1 VKNTRKVIT
10 TMLLGLLLT
19 FVVLPMFLINSVN
32 AANNET
38 LNVSYGLTENGKWWK
53 LQTDLIT
60 ILFPAAGKKPM
71 FLWWY
76 SNDTSNI
83 YVVKYKGLIEYV
95 MWDYPYHHYYRH
107 DYEAHGLAIQEQLE
121 AKYAMPKPEPHRGLI
136 MNKIRAIMA
145 LLDLHRPYLPFSA
158 CQWNLTK
165 PVPVIKQDG
174 TFYISFNFTLVEA
187 PPQFDFA
194 ENHVIIRCRF
204 YANDTTENV
213 RGLYNYTVHA
223 GELKMDLVVENWKW
237 NIDKINGLLNTLRS
251 EPFNINIS
259 QPQSG
264 LALWVD
270 MASINIKNI
279 STAEED
285 ANLTTTQIPESSS
298 EAPLEPIE
306 SIPTTSDI
314 IMGGQRVR
322 VKNEMP
328 IEAPMDLGKRLN
340 ERFKLRFA
348 NVSTTFAGF
357 FDFVNTAFKINSTGH
372 APINVTAAY
381 RTTGSHMHLF
391 IGYPY
396 FANNTLEHDPS
407 LGVESIVPW
416 LPTGLLMILIGAT
429 IAIAVAVAAVKLR
442 KKIVNIVNVQ

>member
-1 VKNTRKVIT
+1 
-10 TMLLGLLLT
+10 MLLGLLLT
-19 FVVLPMFLINSVN
+19 FVVLPMFLNSVN
-32 AANNET
+32 AANDET
-38 LNVSYGLTENGKWWK
+38 SNVSYGLTENGKWWK

-121 AKYAMPKPEPHRGLI
+121 AKYAMPKPESHRGLI

-204 YANDTTENV
+204 YANNTTENV
-213 RGLYNYTVHA
+213 RGIYDYVAHA
-223 GELKMDLVVENWKW
+223 GELKMDLIVENWEW
-237 NIDKINGLLNTLRS
+237 NIDKLNGLLNILRS
-251 EPFNINIS
+251 EPFNINIP
-259 QPQSG
+259 QPQCG
-264 LALWVD
+264 LVLWVD
-270 MASINIKNI
+270 MASINIENI

-285 ANLTTTQIPESSS
+285 ANLTTTQVPETSS
-298 EAPLEPIE
+298 EAPPEPIE
-306 SIPTTSDI
+306 GISSTSDI
-314 IMGGQRVR
+314 IAGRQRIQVR
-322 VKNEMP
+322 NEMP
-328 IEAPMDLGKRLN
+328 MEAPMDIGKHLH
-340 ERFKLRFA
+340 ERFKLLFT

-357 FDFVNTAFKINSTGH
+357 FDFVNTALRINSTGYPT
-372 APINVTAAY
+372 PINVAAAY
-381 RTTGSHMHLF
+381 RATGSHLRLF

-396 FANNTLEHDPS
+396 FGNDTLEHDPS
-407 LGVESIVPW
+407 IGVESIVQW
-416 LPTGLLMILIGAT
+416 LPTSLLIILIGAT
-429 IAIAVAVAAVKLR
+429 IVIAVAVAAVKLR
-442 KKIVNIVNVQ
+442 KKPVNIINVH